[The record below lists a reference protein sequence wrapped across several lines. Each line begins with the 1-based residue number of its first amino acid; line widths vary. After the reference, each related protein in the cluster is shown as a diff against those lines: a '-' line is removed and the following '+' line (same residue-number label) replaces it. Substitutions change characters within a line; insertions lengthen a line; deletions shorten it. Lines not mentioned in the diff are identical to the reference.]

1 MKMTQEE
8 KTARSEARKAARKAA
23 KENLK
28 IETEKNQKPVK
39 EMTITIEWTKSRT
52 WGSNPHA
59 SAKINFM
66 DGSFIRSEGYTAS
79 GCGYDKES
87 TVIGEIF
94 NNFMKYKLWQIP
106 YEVIANS
113 RPTNIENPAPYG
125 IHAYLVNSRSYGQGI
140 GTNCYY
146 DIAKYIGGKFEH
158 ISSGKTF
165 DVYKYTDGKEAT
177 T

>member
-1 MKMTQEE
+1 MKLTQEE
-8 KTARSEARKAARKAA
+8 KTARSEARKAERKAE

-28 IETEKNQKPVK
+28 IENEKNQKPVK
-39 EMTITIEWTKSRT
+39 EMTITIEWQKSRM

-59 SAKINFM
+59 EVRLAFH
-66 DGSFIRSEGYTAS
+66 DGSFDHQEGYTAS
-79 GCGYDKES
+79 GWGYDKES
-87 TVIGEIF
+87 TVIGQIF
-94 NNFMKYKLWQIP
+94 NEFMKYKLWQIP

-125 IHAYLVNSRSYGQGI
+125 IHAYQVNSRSYGQGI

-165 DVYKYTDGKEAT
+165 DVYKYIDGKEA
-177 T
+177 